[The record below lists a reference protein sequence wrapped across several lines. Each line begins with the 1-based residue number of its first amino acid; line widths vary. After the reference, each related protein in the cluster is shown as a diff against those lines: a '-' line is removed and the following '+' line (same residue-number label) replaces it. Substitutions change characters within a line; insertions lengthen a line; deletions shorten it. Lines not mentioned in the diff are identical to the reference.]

1 MIAVI
6 AILGVVSAA
15 LMTVIVVK
23 VFKDSGKESKLDN
36 VATVVKA
43 AVDQAIISLQD
54 GAQLDD
60 VVTVLKA
67 ALDKI
72 KDLKAPAV

>member
-36 VATVVKA
+36 IAIVVKA

-72 KDLKAPAV
+72 KDLKAAA